1 MIQRHER
8 KTIVVVCAKLPQLGC
23 QVLSED
29 DHHAAAMARP
39 MHAKKTNV
47 HATLTPAGLT
57 KCRQASAGIS
67 PFDRAAACG
76 GRAVIPGCDDG
87 GFILRNARRR
97 NCKHSRP
104 AYLLAHCDASSH

>member
-39 MHAKKTNV
+39 M
-47 HATLTPAGLT
+47 
-57 KCRQASAGIS
+57 
-67 PFDRAAACG
+67 
-76 GRAVIPGCDDG
+76 
-87 GFILRNARRR
+87 
-97 NCKHSRP
+97 
-104 AYLLAHCDASSH
+104 